1 LLANAL
7 ALRHLYRLT
16 PPVRQ
21 QAGSYRDA
29 SHGTRR
35 QFRRRLGRAGCRTR
49 LWPQIVGAGLLANAL
64 ALRHLYWLTQPVR
77 QRAGSYRDASYG
89 TLRRFRRRL
98 GRAGCNTRLWPQIV
112 GPDYG
117 RRP

>member
-1 LLANAL
+1 MLANAVGQ
-7 ALRHLYRLT
+7 RHLYRLT

-21 QAGSYRDA
+21 RAGSYRDA

-49 LWPQIVGAGLLANAL
+49 LWLQTVEAGLLANAVGQ
-64 ALRHLYWLTQPVR
+64 RHLYRLTPPVR
-77 QRAGSYRDASYG
+77 QQAGSYSDASHG
-89 TLRRFRRRL
+89 TRRRFVDAL
-98 GRAGCNTRLWPQIV
+98 GAQAAGL
-112 GPDYG
+112 DYG